1 MLQLGKIL
9 KEPNHK
15 GISVPPVPT
24 LGKTYIKGK
33 SFIGFPIGFNFKW
46 KSDHYSQ
53 QTWVTQLPSM
63 GFLQGLS
70 LTWSKLKGHS
80 LRAAVFY
87 GTLNGQLI
95 SAA

>member
-46 KSDHYSQ
+46 KSNHYSQ
-53 QTWVTQLPSM
+53 QTWVDPIAFN
-63 GFLQGLS
+63 GFS
-70 LTWSKLKGHS
+70 S
-80 LRAAVFY
+80 
-87 GTLNGQLI
+87 GTLSHLV
-95 SAA
+95 